1 MTPLEQKCNFDA
13 IIERIEKARLR
24 VSDHHIVKIV
34 AASKYVGVE
43 EIKALYAI
51 GQRAFGENKVQ
62 DMKTK
67 VEELDALP
75 LEWHFIGNLQKNK
88 INTLLS
94 LNPQLLHSIDSLEIA
109 HALNERLTRDGK
121 TLRALVQVNSAYEES
136 KSGFTPEEFNDAYA
150 QIIEQCP
157 ALHLQ
162 GIMSIG
168 AHTDEIDVVKKS
180 FTLTRSL
187 FEKLPNATICSMGMS
202 GDFELAIECG
212 STMVRLGSILFNHSQ
227 SISKG

>member
-1 MTPLEQKCNFDA
+1 MTTLEQKLHFDA
-13 IIERIEKARLR
+13 IIERIERARLR

-34 AASKYVGVE
+34 AASKYVGSD

-62 DMKTK
+62 DMKIK
-67 VEELDALP
+67 VEALEDLP

-88 INTLLS
+88 INALLS
-94 LNPQLLHSIDSLEIA
+94 LNPHLLHSIDSLDLA
-109 HALNERLTRDGK
+109 HALNERLTREGK

-136 KSGFTPEEFNDAYA
+136 KSGFAPEDFTESYG
-150 QIIEQCP
+150 QIVEECP

-168 AHTDEIDVVKKS
+168 AHTDETKTVQKS
-180 FTLTRSL
+180 FEITKKL
-187 FEKLPNATICSMGMS
+187 FDTLPNATICSMGMS
-202 GDFELAIECG
+202 NDFELAIECG
-212 STMVRLGSILFNHSQ
+212 STMVRLGSLLFKH
-227 SISKG
+227 